1 MLLLLFGGG
10 IVHLHL
16 QRGLLENEKVHM
28 PKGSSANVIPTKL
41 DENNSDKVIGISH
54 NLASKRRKLTYLAA
68 ENIHSCAKATDDE
81 AKAATKNGLWHTLV
95 TNINGSEITELCK
108 KSKTIGKVVITEI
121 VQTSI
126 KSFEKSTKNLIR
138 SVSVLYRGGM
148 LSKRKYSS
156 IRSSEIFD
164 YDLVQKK
171 RRQMEF
177 D

>member
-1 MLLLLFGGG
+1 M
-10 IVHLHL
+10 
-16 QRGLLENEKVHM
+16 QQGLLKNEKVHM

-54 NLASKRRKLTYLAA
+54 NLATKRRKLTYLAA

-95 TNINGSEITELCK
+95 TNNGSEITELCK
-108 KSKTIGKVVITEI
+108 KSKTVGKVVIPEI
-121 VQTSI
+121 VQSSI

-138 SVSVLYRGGM
+138 SVSVLYREGM

-156 IRSSEIFD
+156 IWS
-164 YDLVQKK
+164 
-171 RRQMEF
+171 
-177 D
+177 